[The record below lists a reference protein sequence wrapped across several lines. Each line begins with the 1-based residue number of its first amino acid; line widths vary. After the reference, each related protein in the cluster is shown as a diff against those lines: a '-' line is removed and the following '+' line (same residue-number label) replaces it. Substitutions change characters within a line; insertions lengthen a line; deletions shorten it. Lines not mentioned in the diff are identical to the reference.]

1 MYPITTLTSSLLA
14 LGYMYLA
21 IQVIKLRRKHKVAFG
36 CKEFTDLEM
45 AIRAHGNFSEYIPL
59 TLILLL
65 CAEANQA
72 NWIVLLTLVFFFIL
86 GRIVHAYAFL
96 KEKHRLKCRIQGMTI
111 TVFVI
116 ICLSFLNL
124 GLLFLK

>member
-1 MYPITTLTSSLLA
+1 M
-14 LGYMYLA
+14 
-21 IQVIKLRRKHKVAFG
+21 
-36 CKEFTDLEM
+36 
-45 AIRAHGNFSEYIPL
+45 
-59 TLILLL
+59 
-65 CAEANQA
+65 
-72 NWIVLLTLVFFFIL
+72 
-86 GRIVHAYAFL
+86 VHAYAFL